1 MGQDNRG
8 LDHLMEQNETELD
21 FLSAYGGVED
31 GQKGDGQALL
41 AALQR
46 FFRAGGVETHLKEST
61 LEFAWG
67 SAHAEDEGCRLVV
80 NGQHLPLVKSDL
92 MVTGFSEGQLN
103 DERSQVS
110 VLLTAWSLEQRRFV
124 ERLVEHQSNA

>member
-1 MGQDNRG
+1 
-8 LDHLMEQNETELD
+8 
-21 FLSAYGGVED
+21 
-31 GQKGDGQALL
+31 
-41 AALQR
+41 
-46 FFRAGGVETHLKEST
+46 
-61 LEFAWG
+61 
-67 SAHAEDEGCRLVV
+67 
-80 NGQHLPLVKSDL
+80 